1 MKTRNEAKKKKMA
14 GTKVLK
20 STNRGPE
27 NENRDGIRS
36 RRKITSVIAFVY
48 WLLQLSDT

>member
-1 MKTRNEAKKKKMA
+1 MKTRNEAKKKMA

-20 STNRGPE
+20 STNRSPE
-27 NENRDGIRS
+27 NKNRDGIRS

-48 WLLQLSDT
+48 WLPQLSDT